1 MSKPNFPDDGIAWHS
16 WCDATLKKIVEKDRP
31 VLLVVPDADATVA
44 PFLVGIMEEAA
55 KNARLRELLH
65 KEFLALFIPVDALP
79 QDLSLF
85 GAGSHYH
92 IGILSPSGLTPIM
105 TFPVQTCGASEVVE
119 QVVVALERL
128 LETW

>member
-1 MSKPNFPDDGIAWHS
+1 M
-16 WCDATLKKIVEKDRP
+16 KKIAEKDRP
-31 VLLVVPDADATVA
+31 VLLVVPDSDGTVA
-44 PFLVGIMEEAA
+44 PFLRGIMEEAP

-65 KEFLALFIPVDALP
+65 KEFLGLFIPVNAPPNELA
-79 QDLSLF
+79 LF

-92 IGILSPSGLTPIM
+92 IGILSPSGLTPII
-105 TFPVQTCGASEVVE
+105 TFPVQTCGPSEVIE